1 MRLIQR
7 FVSAL
12 DRVAFGP
19 RRPGWS
25 DAFPQLAIE
34 TLEDRRLLSAG
45 LSAVLTGGV
54 LTITDDSGANLNDN
68 VEVQFD
74 TTLNQLSVFDH
85 DLGVKVAIGGAG
97 GGADSV
103 SLGSVTGISAQFSLG
118 NDHLITPLLPG
129 IALTVN
135 GGAGSD
141 TVDLLDN
148 VAGPSG
154 NVTITAETI
163 NLAEDSYAS
172 LQVNL
177 NGNVFTTGDV
187 TWQASQFTLNG
198 NLDIDADL
206 AGDSSLSIIGP
217 GSGAFSFN
225 GTAVDDA
232 GAEDLDITGWGTAS
246 LSGTIDIDGDLT
258 VSAGAITSNAA
269 ITTVDAEFE
278 ANDIDLNLGS
288 TLTATGQVE
297 LHQLTAGRA
306 ITIGTD
312 DTVVGGPLG
321 LTDLELDRVTAAQVL
336 IGDASSGAMTI
347 ATTIS
352 HSNNLLLQTGGAFTD
367 NAAITLAV
375 NHSLAVVAD
384 SITLGTAN
392 SDLTT
397 SGTGAIS
404 LTAASSLAVTNAGV
418 VVSAGSGGLVLASN
432 NINLSAGALSTTGNA
447 TLQQF
452 SANQQINLGAA
463 DSAGVLGLTSAEINR
478 VTAAQIQIG
487 NNATGSI
494 VVSAAIAPSGT
505 TQLHLTS
512 GGTVTQ
518 TAAGTLTEN
527 SLAVTAG
534 GDVALATAAN
544 NVGSLAIATTTGNVS
559 FRDSNTLTIS
569 TVDGVAG
576 LRTGNGNIDIS
587 VTAGTLT
594 LDNTAQVQDIASTT
608 GVSLSAT
615 TMVLSGKTATSG
627 DITLSVNTLDL
638 QETLQ
643 SGVGGTVTIA
653 PITASRAVFLGE
665 TDPGTSLNV
674 SNAELDRVLAGT
686 LRIGGTTG
694 GAFTITDAITPD
706 NIATLSLTSRAGI
719 STTGSG
725 AITVGNLAIS
735 ANGAVALGTNANSVT
750 NVAIATTSAGVTFR
764 ESNGLTV
771 ADVDGVSGI
780 SGGPSGAVA
789 VNVDAGLL
797 TVNNTLAAADIRA
810 TGALGSVTLTADQM
824 AISGSISSALATTL
838 LTTTANRAI
847 EIGGADSPTVLGLTQ
862 TELNLISSAGGLAIG
877 SAATGNIS
885 VVSAVDLGAQNLTLT
900 TGGNIAFTTGSLT
913 TTGSATLTTGA
924 AGAITADASGTDL
937 AAGAVSLTAGSG
949 GIGSA
954 ADPLRLAATSLTTST
969 SGNANQFLVEADS
982 VTIATGGLS
991 AGSGTITFVSGTF
1004 VLGSSD
1010 RINNSTTINVGAA
1023 GVFNLST
1030 FNETIFALGVQS
1042 GSSSGSLVT
1051 SSGSGTL
1058 TLLAPGTGGITHTV
1072 AGTGAVG
1079 ATIAGRLALGT
1090 GVIRTVTVVDGAAS
1104 TDLEISA
1111 IVSSSGG
1118 LTKEGLGTLVLSG
1131 TNTYTGATTINAGTL
1146 LVAGALANTAVAVN
1160 NGATLG
1166 GGGAVAGAVTI
1177 NSGGLVTSTGTLAA
1191 VTVNGNGTL
1200 AAAGTITGAL
1210 TVNTGGVVSP
1220 AAGGTGKITK
1230 TAGNTTLSS
1239 GSQFVVNVTG
1249 GTTPGTDYDQLAVTS
1264 TTATVNLN
1272 GATLVVNGSAPI
1284 DAGPF
1289 VLIDKAGSGTVTG
1302 TFAGLAEGD
1311 EVLVGGR
1318 RYTITYTYNGN
1329 DVALLPVT
1337 ADTSVA
1343 LVGNDLVI
1351 TDIGS
1356 ATNDDLVIRF
1366 VNGPGGPGIEITDTS
1381 RVLST
1386 SVAGAVGNESSTIYV
1401 PFTSFSGQII
1411 VNTGAGTDTLTVDIT
1426 DAVTLAGGS
1435 PRAISYN
1442 GGAPTSG
1449 SGDSLVLQDT
1459 TLTYS
1464 SVVHTFGSA
1473 SSGSVT
1479 ATTGAATVTIGYS
1492 GLEPITDT
1500 LSAVNRTFNYGT
1512 AQDDV
1517 VLDYASVGL
1526 STIDS
1531 QNAEV
1536 VSFVN
1541 PTGSLTI
1548 NGGSGADN
1556 TLTVNLVDAPTAD
1569 PVFSFAGFTFAET
1582 DTPDVVSIVPTGT
1595 LDGGYGVVITANAGS
1610 PTGAASF
1617 PDNPA
1622 DFDGSLTLGNQLDGL
1637 NNNEAKAINLP
1648 AGNVGTE
1655 VRSAIELSWSGN
1667 RTLSNESGDDFVVY
1681 EASSNPTGPDA
1692 YMVQVY
1698 VEDDGNGG
1706 GGYWTKW
1713 RYEAADSRAAYG
1725 GTGNAGAFATGFD
1738 LTDFGLGDGATISA
1752 IRIATLNASD
1762 RIEGEGVETT
1772 VGSGTYVG
1780 QGFVIVNDNGDT
1792 SNVFADPGPLA
1803 SFTFYGNATFDA
1815 DPLYVG
1821 SLHPLDAPSNTR
1833 SDEVT
1838 VTGNTIEVKTEGTQR
1853 PTITHTGFDE
1863 LTVDT
1868 RGGVDQI
1875 TVELGTTG
1883 LPETITIEGGDP
1895 AADDELTIVSAPG
1908 EATSITLE
1916 NNEVSAVYG
1925 STTTT
1930 VRVTQIESLVVDL
1943 RSTQDDTVT
1952 IERNFVLAGSDPQIE
1967 VIGDGGGLDQLIVNT
1982 ESDAPA
1988 PDPVEFKANGFTLTN
2003 YTINQASTPD
2013 VLTNLTGGAA
2023 PGAPVPDG
2031 DGALVDNGAFAT
2043 GSSALTFTAVTTGAV
2058 FDGTLSVG
2066 NLSTQS
2072 TTPTTT
2078 SRLLNM
2084 PGGNQGNSDRSV
2096 IQLTWSGGQ
2105 TLANET
2111 GVDFVVYESGSTGV
2125 PEGMM
2130 VQVHSTTS
2138 TENNGWSEWIYIPAS
2153 DFSASGQAF
2162 LTAYD
2167 LSDFGL
2173 ADGETID
2180 AIRIAN
2186 LIDADRM
2193 EDSSGVGVVIPE
2205 DGGAT
2210 SSYRPDPGALA
2221 SFSQYGAS
2229 TYDPDPIYVGVLH
2242 ALEQPPTAGRSD
2254 TVVVDGSQVDVRGFI
2269 PIHYEDLNRVTVNTG
2284 GNSDRI
2290 DLTPSTETEIV
2301 INAGNPN
2308 LPGDPDDPA
2317 NPGDR
2322 LELNLPS
2329 ESTLTLTDPGTG
2341 TLTGAFRN
2349 VTITGVESFGLSPQI
2364 ADDGTPEPV
2373 ATGLLNVKISADSAT
2388 GDPGQDLVGDDF
2400 VVQRVGSL
2408 VEVSV
2413 NASGADAGVVFRG
2426 DVGLLHSIE
2435 VNGSDGDDTLTIDQ
2449 GGGDAIP
2456 SEGLVDGQ
2464 GIVFNGGAGQDQ
2476 LSILDAVVESVI
2488 HTALSGSAG
2497 RIEIDK
2503 VNATDGSLR
2512 RSTVQYTGLEA
2523 PIVDDLDAAHRTFNL
2538 TGAADQVQ
2546 LTDDPKAGYSALLD
2560 VGATTFVSVEFR
2572 NARETLTVNLGG
2584 GDDTLAFFAPDAAYD
2599 AVTTFNGGDGADTF
2613 YIGNDGSATAGSV
2626 DFVTFQ
2632 LTVNGGRNDADE
2644 TRFNDRLFINDE
2656 ADTTGDTFTMTET
2669 TIGGEAAPTGGS
2681 AANVAGEDSPQ
2692 ADGSILPGEWDSIP
2706 AALDTGARPD
2716 DTSIVVLRWQFNEAP
2731 GSIVTDDASENDYD
2745 GSLLDTTQGP
2755 QFTTQQNSAQPEGGH
2770 FGGALEFDGID
2781 DVATFTGDA
2790 DFDIGETGTLSF
2802 WVYMDDTTRRNTF
2815 VQSDSTFPGSGMEFE
2830 YRPNGGGEVYAYLNK
2845 TDSSDDS
2852 LILQSGANSSL
2863 TVTSGSWYVIQY
2875 TWDYSG
2881 GTNQEAHIYLY
2892 EYDENTQTLSGGEV
2906 EYRAGFGS
2914 NELAE
2919 WDTPL
2924 DTVNA
2929 LFELGQNRAEDR
2941 PFDGKMDDVAFFN
2954 TVLSDTELLAI
2965 RESSVGDAQGTYANL
2980 RDVSQGGSLVAYWSM
2995 DNVVGTTV
3003 VAGDGGT
3010 DITLYVGQVT
3020 EGAEIVD
3027 GDANPLEPGPVRPG
3041 TGETLNYAEFDG
3053 DQDTIRTGSPAD
3065 TSDDVTIDKS
3075 QGTISFWIN
3084 PEGEIVSNTNTAGTS
3099 ILLEDSGEQFEIGIY
3114 WKNDGGDAFSN
3125 ADLYGHLYFSP
3136 NENGSDDTTNV
3147 IVSSSQITPGAW
3159 THVTITYD
3167 FNAAGGPEAHIYLNG
3182 QDDGYLINNLATE
3195 WTSVAN
3201 STGDLVIGGDASTT
3215 PQDQSYEGK
3224 LADFTILSTALTAD
3238 QVQNLYLYG
3247 APGEADVTG
3256 TKAQFAW
3263 DDSNLYALIQSYP
3276 AGPDQANGDFGG
3288 VVIDLYDTDGN
3299 LLLTVDQNSPYVTTV
3314 PGTSG
3319 AAAYEIAIPLSALPG
3334 FDPAAGDKLEYRL
3347 RVIDADTG
3355 TFGFD
3360 SAQSTFGYETTPVD
3374 GTTAIAGTTF
3384 GTKSLEFVQT
3394 ESLFGLGG
3402 RMDYSS
3408 FADISLKLG
3417 SGSDSMTILD
3427 DAAVNGNALA
3437 NAARQLTIDAGGG
3450 DDFVTIESVDAG
3462 FTPSVSITG
3471 GSGADEIRQEANLTL
3486 GFVNPDVPIAS
3497 QGNLIYQAENI
3508 FLGNP
3513 SSPGGGSL
3521 SSRGGTATYDGTTTL
3536 LQSVSIDTTGGGLAP
3551 AGNNITFTG
3560 LLQGATAGGQ
3570 DLTLASGSVGDILFS
3585 GNIGSA
3591 ELQDVRISSAND
3603 VTVQG
3608 TVAAQTWTQVS
3619 GTGTTT
3625 FRDDVTLS
3633 GAGGM
3638 NVTTNRILVDNA
3650 GTTIATVSPG
3660 VSSGPVELNAAT
3672 DITVEGT
3679 ISTKNALIGLVSLG
3693 TITMDISS
3701 TLQSTGGNINVEAAS
3716 TVAIGSLAQIL
3727 SAGGAIS
3734 VTSKS
3739 ANIAVGTGASILA
3752 GAGRIVVD
3760 AATSVGLA
3768 AGVQVA
3774 NTGSQDILVTAR
3786 GGSIGLG
3793 NSTVVS
3799 AGTGRVALTAAG
3811 SVVAGTSVQVTNTGT
3826 QEIAVTAQ
3834 TGGVSFGSSSL
3845 ISSTGGRIVVDA
3857 AAGVDIGSSSRVATA
3872 GSQDILVTA
3881 RGGSIGL
3888 GNSTVVSAGTGRVAL
3903 DAAGNVVAGTGVQ
3916 VTNTGTQEIAVI
3928 ARTGGISVGSSS
3940 LISSTGGRIVID
3952 SAAGVDIGNSSR
3964 VATAG
3969 SQDLLVTAR
3978 GGSIGLGNATVVSA
3992 GTGRVALDAAGNVV
4006 TGTGVQVT
4014 NTGTQEIAVTART
4027 GGVLVG
4033 ASTFIGSTGG
4043 RISLD
4048 GFTNVDLG
4056 VGSLVSTTGAQDA
4069 SLIART
4075 GSVNL
4080 AGSAGVASS
4089 TGQVLVDAAANVT
4102 MAAGS
4107 YLVNFGSQDIG
4118 VTARG
4123 GSVLMTD
4130 GSVIDAAAG
4139 RVVVSALGDV
4149 GIAFMDSDTLVKVD
4163 AVLGQIF
4170 DSDVNG
4176 GLDIRSASTALT
4188 ANTGI
4193 GNGNP
4198 LEIVVTNLAARTNS
4212 GDLLLSS
4219 QGGGQLNITSVSYTN
4234 VFGTQTVAG
4243 LTNGSTGANNI
4254 EVVHNGK
4261 IFVNAGIVSNATY
4274 AGGNF
4279 GVVRLST
4286 VTATPD
4292 PTPGGILGDVEL
4304 AASLIAPNA
4313 MVDIVATGDVF
4324 VRDSV
4329 PAAGPEVLG
4338 RMIQVAAG
4346 TGDVAGS
4353 TTYGITM
4360 DTGTL
4365 VTSSTGQVVDVI
4377 PRFDNFVA
4385 YQVTAQG
4392 EAEINFDFG
4401 RDQAD
4406 PLADEQTFT
4415 IIIVWGDGTVDVYN
4429 RVNPGNESFFHTY
4442 TGNPDAGNPAAPI
4455 PVTVTVLNDANIT
4468 FTVAGVEVDV
4478 NTQEAVNAVPG
4489 DGLQTTIVYDL
4500 SIEVPEL
4507 ETPRQIVADAE
4518 LTTTNVT
4525 NGGTTSVDQAPPQ
4538 EELVNLGGRRIVA
4551 QLLGRDGKPL
4561 RDQDGNIRQ
4570 IVFSDEQAAEFLA
4583 DFPALYRELDS
4594 GTFRIFVQ
4602 EGDGRPL
4609 PITVVTLK
4617 GGVPDTGRE
4626 TTQDRPPTSQSGMGG
4641 PQGMGDLDGAPA
4653 VPPPPPKAELFEDGA
4668 GASIPL
4674 RPAGE
4679 KETLLAWVGRRL
4691 RNLGLM

>member
-1 MRLIQR
+1 MRLIER

-68 VEVQFD
+68 VEIQFD

-85 DLGVKVAIGGAG
+85 DLGVKVAIGGDG
-97 GGADSV
+97 GGANSV
-103 SLGSVTGISAQFSLG
+103 SLGSVTVGINAQFSLG

-135 GGAGSD
+135 GGAGND

-154 NVTITAETI
+154 NVGITAETI

-172 LQVNL
+172 LQVSL
-177 NGNVFTTGDV
+177 TGNVFATGDV
-187 TWQASQFTLNG
+187 TWQASQFTLIG
-198 NLDIDADL
+198 NLDIDADP
-206 AGDSSLSIIGP
+206 AGDSSLSIVGP

-225 GTAVDDA
+225 GTVVDDV

-246 LSGTIDIDGDLT
+246 LSGTIDVDGDLT
-258 VSAGAITSNAA
+258 VSAGAITSNAT

-278 ANDIDLNLGS
+278 ANDIDIGS

-297 LHQLTAGRA
+297 LHQLTNGRA

-321 LTDLELDRVTAAQVL
+321 LTDAELDRVTAAQVL
-336 IGDASSGAMTI
+336 IGNANSGAMTI
-347 ATTIS
+347 ANTIS
-352 HSNNLLLQTGGAFTD
+352 HSNNLFLQTGGAFTD
-367 NAAITLAV
+367 NAAITLTA

-384 SITLGTAN
+384 SITLGTGT

-404 LTAASSLAVTNAGV
+404 LTAASTLSLSNAGA
-418 VVSAGSGGLVLASN
+418 SISGGSGGATLTANSLSLTAGAISTGTGGVALTTDSLNLTSATVATTGTATIQQRSN
-432 NINLSAGALSTTGNA
+432 NL
-447 TLQQF
+447 
-452 SANQQINLGAA
+452 QINLGAA
-463 DSAGVLGLTSAEINR
+463 DSGGVLGVTSAEINR
-478 VTAAQIQIG
+478 ITSAAQIQIG

-512 GGTVTQ
+512 GSSITQ

-527 SLAVTAG
+527 SLAVSAG
-534 GDVALATAAN
+534 GDVALATANN
-544 NVGSLAIATTTGNVS
+544 NVGSLAIATTTGNVN
-559 FRDSNTLTIS
+559 FRDSNTLTVS

-594 LDNTAQVQDIASTT
+594 LDNTAETQDIASTT

-615 TMVLSGKTATSG
+615 TMVLSGKTVTSG

-653 PITASRAVFLGE
+653 PSTANRAVFLGE
-665 TDPGTSLNV
+665 TDSGTALSL
-674 SNAELDRVLAGT
+674 SNAELDRIVTGT
-686 LRIGGTTG
+686 LRIGGTTA
-694 GAFTITDAITPD
+694 GAFTITDAISPD
-706 NIATLSLTSRAGI
+706 NISTLSLTSRAGV
-719 STTGSG
+719 STTGTG
-725 AITVGNLAIS
+725 AIAVGNLAIS
-735 ANGAVALGTNANSVT
+735 ANGTVALGTNANSVT
-750 NVAIATTSAGVTFR
+750 NVAIATTSLGVTFR

-789 VNVDAGLL
+789 ITVDAGLL
-797 TVNNTLAAADIRA
+797 TVSNTLAAADIRA
-810 TGALGSVTLTADQM
+810 TGAAGSVTLTADQM

-838 LTTTANRAI
+838 LTTTAGRAV

-862 TELNLISSAGGLAIG
+862 SELNLITAAGGLAIG

-885 VVSAVDLGAQNLTLT
+885 VVSAVDIGAQNVTLT

-924 AGAITADASGTDL
+924 AGAITANAAGTDL

-954 ADPLRLAATSLTTST
+954 TDPLRLAAASLTTAT

-1042 GSSSGSLVT
+1042 GTASGSLVT

-1058 TLLAPGTGGITHTV
+1058 TLLAPGAGGITHTV

-1090 GVIRTVTVVDGAAS
+1090 GVIRTVTVADGAAA

-1111 IVSSSGG
+1111 IVSTSGG

-1160 NGATLG
+1160 NLATLG
-1166 GGGAVAGAVTI
+1166 GGGSIAGAVTI
-1177 NSGGLVTSTGTLAA
+1177 NGGGLVTSTGTLAA
-1191 VTVNGNGTL
+1191 VTVNNQGTL

-1210 TVNTGGVVSP
+1210 TVNSGGIVSP

-1239 GSQFVVNVTG
+1239 GSEFVVNVTG

-1264 TTATVNLN
+1264 TSATVNLN

-1289 VLIDKAGSGTVTG
+1289 ILIDKAGSGTVTG

-1343 LVGNDLVI
+1343 LVGNNLVI

-1356 ATNDDLVIRF
+1356 VTNDNLVITF
-1366 VNGPGGPGIEITDTS
+1366 VNGPNGPGIEITDSS

-1386 SVAGAVGNESSTIYV
+1386 SVAGAQGNESSTIYV

-1411 VNTGAGTDTLTVDIT
+1411 VNTGAGADTLTIDLT

-1435 PRAISYN
+1435 PRTITYN

-1449 SGDSLVLQDT
+1449 SGDSLIVQDA

-1464 SVVHTFGSA
+1464 SVVHTFSNA
-1473 SSGSVT
+1473 SSGSIVAT
-1479 ATTGAATVTIGYS
+1479 AGSATVTIGYS
-1492 GLEPITDT
+1492 ELEPITDN
-1500 LSAVNRTFNYGT
+1500 LSAVDRTFNYS
-1512 AQDDV
+1512 AAADDV
-1517 VLDYASVGL
+1517 VLDYAVVGL
-1526 STIDS
+1526 SKIDS

-1541 PTGSLTI
+1541 PTGSLTV

-1556 TLTVNLVDAPTAD
+1556 SLTVNLVDAPTAD

-1582 DTPDVVSIVPTGT
+1582 DTPDLVSIVPTGT
-1595 LDGGYGVVITANAGS
+1595 LAGGYGVVITANAGN

-1617 PDNPA
+1617 PDNPSG
-1622 DFDGSLTLGNQLDGL
+1622 FDGGLTLGNQLDGI
-1637 NNNEAKAINLP
+1637 NGNTEAKAINLP

-1655 VRSAIELSWSGN
+1655 VRSAIELGWSGG
-1667 RTLSNESGDDFVVY
+1667 RTLSNEDGDDFVIY

-1738 LTDFGLGDGATISA
+1738 LTDFGLGDDATISA

-1833 SDEVT
+1833 SDVVT
-1838 VTGNTIEVKTEGTQR
+1838 VTGNTIEVTTEGTDR

-1868 RGGVDQI
+1868 RGGVDDI

-1883 LPETITIEGGDP
+1883 LPGTITIEGGDP
-1895 AADDELTIVSAPG
+1895 AADDKLTIVSAPG
-1908 EATSITLE
+1908 ESTEITLE
-1916 NNEVSAVYG
+1916 NNEVNAVIG
-1925 STTTT
+1925 PTSTT
-1930 VRVTQIESLVVDL
+1930 VRVAQIESLLIDL
-1943 RSTQDDTVT
+1943 RSTTPQDDTVT
-1952 IERNFVLAGSDPQIE
+1952 IERNFVLSGSDPQIE

-1988 PDPVEFKANGFTLTN
+1988 PDDEEFTANGFTNTN
-2003 YTINQASTPD
+2003 YVINQASTPD

-2043 GSSALTFTAVTTGAV
+2043 GGSTLTFTAVTSGAV

-2072 TTPTTT
+2072 TTPTTA
-2078 SRLLNM
+2078 SRVLNM

-2105 TLANET
+2105 TLANEA
-2111 GVDFVVYESGSTGV
+2111 GVDFVVYESGSAGV

-2153 DFSASGQAF
+2153 DYSASGQAF

-2167 LSDFGL
+2167 LSAFGI

-2193 EDSSGVGVVIPE
+2193 ESSTGVGVVIPE

-2210 SSYRPDPGALA
+2210 SSFRPDPGPLA
-2221 SFSQYGAS
+2221 VGFTQYGAS

-2242 ALEQPPTAGRSD
+2242 TLEQPPTAGSSD

-2269 PIHYEDLNRVTVNTG
+2269 PITYEDLAKVTVNTG

-2308 LPGDPDDPA
+2308 LPGDPNDPA

-2329 ESTLTLTDPGTG
+2329 EATLDLSDPGTG

-2373 ATGLLNVKISADSAT
+2373 TTGLLNVKISADSAT
-2388 GDPGQDLVGDDF
+2388 GNQGQDADGDDF
-2400 VVQRVGSL
+2400 VIQRVGSL

-2413 NASGADAGVVFRG
+2413 NASGTDAGVVFRG

-2435 VNGSDGDDTLTIDQ
+2435 INGSDADDTLTIDQ

-2456 SEGLVDGQ
+2456 SEGATIGQ

-2503 VNATDGSLR
+2503 VNATDSSLR
-2512 RSTVQYTGLEA
+2512 RSTIRYTGLEA

-2546 LTDDPKAGYSALLD
+2546 LTDDPKADYSALLD

-2599 AVTTFNGGDGADTF
+2599 AVTTINGNDGADTF

-2632 LTVNGGRNDADE
+2632 LTVNGGGNVVGE
-2644 TRFNDRLFINDE
+2644 TRFNDRLFINDQ

-2669 TIGGEAAPTGGS
+2669 TIGGEDAPTGGS
-2681 AANVAGEDSPQ
+2681 AADVAGEDSPQ
-2692 ADGSILPGEWDSIP
+2692 ADGSIAPGEWDSIP
-2706 AALDTGARPD
+2706 VALDTGARPD

-2745 GSLLDTTQGP
+2745 GSLLDTTLGP

-2770 FGGALEFDGID
+2770 FGGALEFDGVD

-2852 LILQSGANSSL
+2852 LILQSGATSSL

-2875 TWDYSG
+2875 TWDYSDG
-2881 GTNQEAHIYLY
+2881 SNQEAHIYLY

-2954 TVLSDTELLAI
+2954 TVLSGTELQAI
-2965 RESSVGDAQGTYANL
+2965 RESSVGDAQGAYANL

-3147 IVSSSQITPGAW
+3147 IVSSSQIAPGAW

-3195 WTSVAN
+3195 WTSVAD
-3201 STGDLVIGGDASTT
+3201 STGDLVLGGDASTT

-3247 APGEADVTG
+3247 APGEADVSG
-3256 TKAQFAW
+3256 AKVQFAW
-3263 DDSNLYALIQSYP
+3263 DESNVYVLVQSYP
-3276 AGPDQANGDFGG
+3276 AGPDQANGDFAGI
-3288 VVIDLYDTDGN
+3288 VIDLYDSDGN
-3299 LLLTVDQNSPYVTTV
+3299 LLLTLDENSPYVTAV
-3314 PGTSG
+3314 PGTTG
-3319 AAAYEIAIPLSALPG
+3319 DVAYEVAVPLSALAG
-3334 FDPAAGDKLEYRL
+3334 FDPAAGDTLEYRI
-3347 RVIDADTG
+3347 RTVDADTG

-3360 SAQSTFGYETTPVD
+3360 SAQSSLGYETVPVD

-3384 GTKSLEFVQT
+3384 GTKSVEFVQT

-3427 DAAVNGNALA
+3427 DAAVNGNPLA
-3437 NAARQLTIDAGGG
+3437 NAARQLSIDAGGG
-3450 DDFVTIESVDAG
+3450 DDVVTIESVDAG
-3462 FTPSVSITG
+3462 FTPSVSIIG
-3471 GSGADEIRQEANLTL
+3471 GSGSDQIRQEADLAL

-3497 QGNLIYQAENI
+3497 QGNLFYQAENI

-3513 SSPGGGSL
+3513 SAAGGGSL

-3536 LQSVSIDTTGGGLAP
+3536 LQSVSIDTTGGGLAA

-3560 LLQGATAGGQ
+3560 PIQGATAGGQ
-3570 DLTLASGSVGDILFS
+3570 DLTLASGTVGDILFS
-3585 GNIGSA
+3585 GSIGSA
-3591 ELQDVRISSAND
+3591 ELQDVRINSAND

-3638 NVTTNRILVDNA
+3638 NVTTNRILVDGA
-3650 GTTIATVSPG
+3650 GTTIAAVSPG
-3660 VSSGPVELNAAT
+3660 ISSGPVQLNAAT

-3679 ISTKNALIGLVSLG
+3679 ISTKNAAIGLLSLG
-3693 TITMDISS
+3693 TITMDTGS
-3701 TLQSTGGNINVEAAS
+3701 TLQSTGGNINVQANS
-3716 TVAIGSLAQIL
+3716 TVTVSPLAQIL
-3727 SAGGAIS
+3727 SGGGAINVLS
-3734 VTSKS
+3734 NF
-3739 ANIAVGTGASILA
+3739 ANVAVGSGASILA

-3760 AATSVGLA
+3760 AGTSVGLA
-3768 AGVQVA
+3768 AGAQVA
-3774 NTGSQDILVTAR
+3774 NTGSQEILVTAR
-3786 GGSIGLG
+3786 GGSVSLG
-3793 NSTVVS
+3793 NGTIVS
-3799 AGTGRVALTAAG
+3799 AGTGRIVVDAAA
-3811 SVVAGTSVQVTNTGT
+3811 SVTTGTSAQVTNVGT
-3826 QEIAVTAQ
+3826 QEIAITAR
-3834 TGGVSFGSSSL
+3834 GGGISVGSSSL
-3845 ISSTGGRIVVDA
+3845 INSTGGRIAIDS
-3857 AAGVDIGSSSRVATA
+3857 AAGVDIGSSSRVSTS
-3872 GSQDILVTA
+3872 GSQEILVTA

-3903 DAAGNVVAGTGVQ
+3903 DAAV
-3916 VTNTGTQEIAVI
+3916 
-3928 ARTGGISVGSSS
+3928 
-3940 LISSTGGRIVID
+3940 
-3952 SAAGVDIGNSSR
+3952 
-3964 VATAG
+3964 
-3969 SQDLLVTAR
+3969 
-3978 GGSIGLGNATVVSA
+3978 
-3992 GTGRVALDAAGNVV
+3992 NVV

-4014 NTGTQEIAVTART
+4014 NIGTQEIAVTARS
-4027 GGVLVG
+4027 GAVLIG
-4033 ASTFIGSTGG
+4033 ASSFVGSTGG
-4043 RISLD
+4043 RIVID
-4048 GFTNVDLG
+4048 GFTNVDLAA
-4056 VGSLVSTTGAQDA
+4056 GSLVSTTGAQDA

-4089 TGQVLVDAAANVT
+4089 TGRVLVDAAANVT

-4107 YLVNFGSQDIG
+4107 YLLNFGSQDID
-4118 VTARG
+4118 VIARG

-4149 GIAFMDSDTLVKVD
+4149 GVAFMDSDTLVKID
-4163 AVLGQIF
+4163 AAFGQIF
-4170 DSDVNG
+4170 DSDISG

-4219 QGGGQLNITSVSYTN
+4219 LGGGQLNVTSVSYTN
-4234 VFGTQTVAG
+4234 AFGTQTVAG
-4243 LTNGSTGANNI
+4243 LSNGSTGANNI
-4254 EVVHNGK
+4254 ELVHNGK

-4274 AGGNF
+4274 AGGNL

-4286 VTATPD
+4286 VTSTPD

-4346 TGDVAGS
+4346 TGDVPGS

-4392 EAEINFDFG
+4392 VAEINLDFG

-4406 PLADEQTFT
+4406 PLADERTFT
-4415 IIIVWGDGTVDVYN
+4415 IIIVWGDGTVDEYN
-4429 RVNPGNESFFHTY
+4429 FVNPGNESFFHTY
-4442 TGNPDAGNPAAPI
+4442 TANPDAGNPAAPI
-4455 PVTVTVLNDANIT
+4455 PVTVTVLNADNSTTDNIV
-4468 FTVAGVEVDV
+4468 FTVAGQEVDV
-4478 NTQEAVNAVPG
+4478 NTQEALNAVPG

-4518 LTTTNVT
+4518 LTTVNVT
-4525 NGGTTSVDQAPPQ
+4525 NSVTTSVDQAPPQ

-4561 RDQDGNIRQ
+4561 RDQDGNVRQ

-4653 VPPPPPKAELFEDGA
+4653 VPPPPPKAELFEEGA
-4668 GASIPL
+4668 GAAIPL